1 MKEHYKYTQLSLA
14 MRNMT
19 PKNKIAAE
27 NITPPQLDELREQVD
42 LSSLDP
48 DYTVMTNYSWEW
60 EQIGA
65 ENRLLDLQREY
76 EVIENQLFAGLGV
89 TRELL
94 TGDSHYSGSRIN
106 VEIMNTRYMLI
117 REIIKGYVE
126 ESLFR
131 PMAVANDWYELDEN
145 GEKQYIYPT
154 LGFHR
159 ITIRDNQEV
168 FDTLFQLYQ
177 KGSLP
182 VDLLYEV
189 LNIDSDE
196 IHATLAHDL
205 FTIKDAMFNDVVRQ
219 ASGDVGTFL
228 TENTDLNDRVAKYLN
243 LKVTGGGEEDADMG
257 GGFGGDEDAAPVESE
272 FDDNLGLGYGI
283 DDLVPTGI
291 TSDGIRKPFGIQN
304 PRNPKPKSGPK
315 LKQLSDM
322 VQDKVS
328 NPENRDEVRDAIRQI
343 EKQESPSKEE
353 QNV

>member
-1 MKEHYKYTQLSLA
+1 
-14 MRNMT
+14 
-19 PKNKIAAE
+19 
-27 NITPPQLDELREQVD
+27 
-42 LSSLDP
+42 
-48 DYTVMTNYSWEW
+48 
-60 EQIGA
+60 
-65 ENRLLDLQREY
+65 
-76 EVIENQLFAGLGV
+76 
-89 TRELL
+89 
-94 TGDSHYSGSRIN
+94 
-106 VEIMNTRYMLI
+106 
-117 REIIKGYVE
+117 
-126 ESLFR
+126 
-131 PMAVANDWYELDEN
+131 
-145 GEKQYIYPT
+145 
-154 LGFHR
+154 
-159 ITIRDNQEV
+159 
-168 FDTLFQLYQ
+168 
-177 KGSLP
+177 
-182 VDLLYEV
+182 